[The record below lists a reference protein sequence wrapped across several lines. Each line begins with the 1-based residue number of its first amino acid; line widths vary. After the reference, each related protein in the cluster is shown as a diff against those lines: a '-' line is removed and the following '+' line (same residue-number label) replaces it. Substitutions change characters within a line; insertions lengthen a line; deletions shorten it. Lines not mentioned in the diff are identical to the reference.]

1 MKESSKKTIH
11 NIIFDFGG
19 VIIEISHLRLEESF
33 RRYGVE
39 NFDLLFSQAMQSE
52 LFREFEKG
60 EITPVQFRKEF
71 RKLTNLDISDDILDQ
86 LWNQIIGDYPPH
98 RIELLK
104 RIKGNYR
111 LVLFSNTNIIHYNF
125 YIEKFKQEFGFDFHS
140 LFDNTYWSFKM
151 GKRKPD
157 LASFSEIIVKEGLIP
172 EETLFIDDS
181 IQNIVAAK
189 QLELKTIHLVS
200 GLDITDLFKDGLLL

>member
-1 MKESSKKTIH
+1 MKESSKNTIH

-19 VIIEISHLRLEESF
+19 VIIDISHQRLEESF

-52 LFREFEKG
+52 LFQKFEKG

-125 YIEKFKQEFGFDFHS
+125 YIEKFKKNLDLIFILYLIIPFGH
-140 LFDNTYWSFKM
+140 LRWVN
-151 GKRKPD
+151 
-157 LASFSEIIVKEGLIP
+157 ASRTWHPF
-172 EETLFIDDS
+172 
-181 IQNIVAAK
+181 
-189 QLELKTIHLVS
+189 LK
-200 GLDITDLFKDGLLL
+200 